1 MQGPVTTELS
11 QIPPFRALVV
21 EDHDFQRSIAV
32 QILKLCGAIDVDA
45 AANGAAAIAAI
56 DRAIDPF
63 DILVCDLK
71 MPDMDGLEF
80 LRHMGKRHCS
90 SSVIIA
96 SSLDEAITRSAEVM
110 AQIYGVR
117 LLGAIEKPITRS
129 KLVPLLLGHF
139 GRQWTP
145 SPPLTEPISLAEIE
159 RGLEEHQFVPFFQ
172 PKIDMRHRKL
182 AGVEALMRW
191 QHPERGVVTPD
202 AFIAIMEKNGLITR
216 STYELF
222 DSALAS
228 CRYWDGYGHTVPLA
242 INVSVESL
250 SDTSLPEQLDAR
262 VQAVNLD
269 PELITIEV
277 TESTAMTDL
286 GPCLETLARLRMKGF
301 SLSIDDYGTG
311 FSSMQQLTRVPFS
324 ELKIDR
330 AFVIGSARQPLLRA
344 LLESSV
350 TMGRRLGL
358 KTVAEGVESEEDWGV
373 VERAGCDVAQ
383 GYFIARPMPAAELI
397 AWYEGWLKQHAGDSI
412 RRSDR
417 P

>member
-1 MQGPVTTELS
+1 MQGPFMTELS
-11 QIPPFRALVV
+11 HIPPFRALVI
-21 EDHDFQRSIAV
+21 EDHDFQRSIAAQV
-32 QILKLCGAIDVDA
+32 LKLCGAIGVGE

-56 DRAIDPF
+56 DKAVDPF
-63 DILVCDLK
+63 DVLVCDLN

-90 SSVIIA
+90 SSVIIVSA
-96 SSLDEAITRSAEVM
+96 LDEAITRSAEVM
-110 AQIYGVR
+110 GQIYGVR
-117 LLGAIEKPITRS
+117 LLGTIEKPITRS
-129 KLVPLLLGHF
+129 KLAPLLLRHF
-139 GRQWTP
+139 GQQRMP
-145 SPPLTEPISLAEIE
+145 SHPPTAPISLAEIE

-172 PKIDMRHRKL
+172 PKIDMRQRKL

-191 QHPERGVVTPD
+191 RHPEWGMLTPD

-216 STYELF
+216 GTYEIL

-228 CRYWDGYGHTVPLA
+228 CRYWDGYGHTIPLA

-269 PELITIEV
+269 PELITVEI

-286 GPCLETLARLRMKGF
+286 GHCLETLTRLRMKGF
-301 SLSIDDYGTG
+301 GLSIDDYGTG

-324 ELKIDR
+324 ELKIDQT
-330 AFVIGSARQPLLRA
+330 FVTGSARQPLLRA

-350 TMGRRLGL
+350 HMGRRLGL
-358 KTVAEGVESEEDWGV
+358 KTVAEGVESEEDWSV

-383 GYFIARPMPAAELI
+383 GYFIAEPMPAADLLT
-397 AWYEGWLKQHAGDSI
+397 WYEGWLERHAGNSV

-417 P
+417 